1 MTPTQPI
8 SPNPAEGEPQYLGVQ
23 RADASD
29 LRRDHWSLRM
39 APEAWRP
46 YLQLIRFDRSIG
58 SWLLLWPGWWAIA
71 LASVA
76 EGHAPSV
83 TLLALFGVGAVLMRG
98 AGCVI
103 NDLWDRDIDSKVA
116 RTATRPLASG
126 RVRVRQ
132 ALAFLA
138 GLLGVSFLILLQ
150 LTPTAIWLGVA
161 SLLLVVTY
169 PFMKRVTYWP
179 QAFLGLTF
187 NWGALMGWV
196 AVTDGL
202 AWPALLLYV
211 GGIAWTLGYDT
222 IYAYQDREDDALI
235 GIKSSAL
242 KLGERPQ
249 PWLYG
254 FFALALAL
262 FGAAALTAGVGG
274 LFWLGWLAALA
285 QAFWQVSTLD
295 INAPRNCLVRF
306 ISNKY
311 LGFLLWLGILGAAL

>member
-1 MTPTQPI
+1 MTSSQPI
-8 SPNPAEGEPQYLGVQ
+8 SASKAAKRPTYLGVQ

-29 LRRDHWSLRM
+29 QRPGHWSFRV
-39 APEAWRP
+39 APESWHP
-46 YLQLIRFDRSIG
+46 YLLLMRFDRPIG
-58 SWLLLWPGWWAIA
+58 VWLLLWPGWWAIT
-71 LASVA
+71 LAAVA
-76 EGHAPSV
+76 EGRSPSL
-83 TLLALFGVGAVLMRG
+83 TLLLLFALGAVLMRG

-116 RTATRPLASG
+116 RTAARPLASG

-132 ALAFLA
+132 ALLFLA
-138 GLLGVSFLILLQ
+138 ALLGASLLILLQ

-161 SLLLVVTY
+161 SLALVVAY

-202 AWPALLLYV
+202 SWPALLLYL
-211 GGIAWTLGYDT
+211 GGLCWTLGYDT

-242 KLGERPQ
+242 KLGERPR

-254 FFALALAL
+254 FYGLGLASIA
-262 FGAAALTAGVGG
+262 AAALAVGAGW
-274 LFWLGWLAALA
+274 LFWLGWLAALV
-285 QAFWQVSTLD
+285 QALWQVATLD
-295 INAPRNCLVRF
+295 LLQPRVCLRRF
-306 ISNKY
+306 QSNRY
-311 LGFLLWLGILGAAL
+311 LGLLIWLGILGAAL